1 MRDALLTARDL
12 AVVIGDISVC
22 RALRLDVR
30 PGQRWAILGRNGVGK
45 STLLATLAGLRPA
58 AAGYLRIGDIATAE
72 SGSPNAI
79 PPSATARRASFA
91 RPPCS
96 AVGSSA
102 PTFSTTALRRL
113 ARMRGLLP
121 QQQSDPFPATVLETA
136 LIGRHPHLNRWDWE
150 SAADRAIAHEA
161 LVAVDLAALAER
173 EVHTLSGG
181 ERQRLA
187 IAQLL
192 TQQPRLFLL
201 DEPLTHLDL
210 AHQVAVMTLFQRI
223 AAQGNDAAC
232 IAVLHDPGFALRYCD
247 HALLLFGDGEWLAG
261 ASRDIV
267 TAANLSRLY
276 GYPLREIPDES
287 GGEGGGKG
295 GSKGGRW
302 FVPC

>member
-12 AVVIGDISVC
+12 EVAIGDIRVC
-22 RALRLDVR
+22 RALQLDVL

-45 STLLATLAGLRPA
+45 STLLAPLAGLRPA
-58 AAGYLRIGDIATAE
+58 VAGALRIGDIATA
-72 SGSPNAI
+72 
-79 PPSATARRASFA
+79 
-91 RPPCS
+91 
-96 AVGSSA
+96 VLSA
-102 PTFSTTALRRL
+102 PTFSTAALRRL
-113 ARMRGLLP
+113 ARIRGLLP

-136 LIGRHPHLNRWDWE
+136 LIGRHPHLHRWDWE
-150 SAADRAIAHEA
+150 SAADHAIAREA
-161 LVAVDLAALAER
+161 LAAVGLAALAER

-210 AHQVAVMTLFQRI
+210 AHQVAVLELFQRI
-223 AAQGNDAAC
+223 ATQDSDTAC

-267 TAANLSRLY
+267 TAANLGRLY
-276 GYPLREIPDES
+276 GYPLREIRDER
-287 GGEGGGKG
+287 GDTGDHA
-295 GSKGGRW
+295 GGRW
-302 FVPC
+302 FVPG